1 MYYERNN
8 NKKNNSISIERSN
21 GNVRHP
27 VGDIGKTKELVF
39 ELGELSRCVMLDC
52 HWD

>member
-1 MYYERNN
+1 MYYERN
-8 NKKNNSISIERSN
+8 KNNSISIERSN

-27 VGDIGKTKELVF
+27 MDDIGKMKELVF